1 MSCKGVFRD
10 ILKNI
15 DFFSVP
21 FHFTYKK
28 EDNYT
33 TRFGGII
40 MFIYILIII
49 IYLIYRIIPFFNR
62 KNYEFIYY
70 QNDKDKT
77 DILHFNES
85 NVLAFKLDFK
95 DVHTNLTSYD
105 LFKVEIKYIYSR
117 PGNDSRIKD
126 PKIPINTYNCEY
138 NSTEKKFTKVSES
151 QYKCLNFSDLKNYTN
166 IGIQNGYNDEFF
178 TYFEIEVKL
187 SDSRNDN
194 FTEVTDYL
202 IKNDCKFEFFYLDYS
217 IKVENF
223 SKPIIPYK
231 NSVFLQFNPIS
242 ILQMNIFFMK
252 QKLKEKNNILF
263 LLDKEKTTENIIFSR
278 LEQYSYYKGEN
289 RAELNKKFNDSNYK
303 TYAKIFVRADT
314 RELEVQRKYQ
324 NLPEFWA
331 DNSSLFFDIFT
342 LFNLIFS
349 HIYKYLSYISL
360 SKKLF
365 YFIDFEKNNFNFYPN
380 KSQLKEEVLD
390 KINKKEQNNDLEI
403 PIEEM
408 RNEPFETEPNR
419 FGNNNQPCRRKQQ
432 YNKMKSFFNCI
443 YYNNYS
449 KACEIISEQLDIVA
463 YIRNNMLLNL
473 INNCLFGSNRK
484 EIIKLL
490 SIPVI
495 SLDNKNEDE
504 EDNIFSGKT
513 DKYKEYSEE
522 DFKKCQNEIDKQEKE
537 NNFDNKFNSY
547 VKEYLEKIL
556 KIIKE

>member
-202 IKNDCKFEFFYLDYS
+202 IKKDCKFEFFYLDYS

-223 SKPIIPYK
+223 SKPITPYK
-231 NSVFLQFNPIS
+231 NSVFLQLNPIS

-263 LLDKEKTTENIIFSR
+263 LTDKEKTTENIIFSR
-278 LEQYSYYKGEN
+278 IEQYSYYKGEN

-408 RNEPFETEPNR
+408 RNEPFETEPDRLGNNI
-419 FGNNNQPCRRKQQ
+419 NNNQPCRKKQQ
-432 YNKMKSFFNCI
+432 YNKMK
-443 YYNNYS
+443 YYS